1 MITSTE
7 IGKIMDEFKFKQALE
22 DRGLT
27 WEQAEMVLEE
37 LDLHDNRGEQ
47 LREAERIIQDLQN
60 DAGKVREDVSA
71 IRYVLGRI
79 ANEEDDDLL
88 DLEGDL
94 RHVEELLNFM
104 EE

>member
-1 MITSTE
+1 
-7 IGKIMDEFKFKQALE
+7 MDEYAFKQALE

-37 LDLHDNRGEQ
+37 LDLYDSRGEQ

-60 DAGKVREDVSA
+60 DAGRIREDVSA

-79 ANEEDDDLL
+79 ANEGNVDDLE
-88 DLEGDL
+88 DLERDL
-94 RHVEELLNFM
+94 ENVEHLLGEMNG
-104 EE
+104 